1 VSSEP
6 ASLDIVE
13 TREGERVRVVLR
25 GELDL
30 GTAPQVVAGLRRL
43 RERGEQVLLDLDELG
58 FIDVSGLR
66 AVLTAADE
74 AANDGGMFAVTRGSP
89 PVRRLVAL
97 VLDGQLPLDGGPT

>member
-1 VSSEP
+1 MSSEP

-13 TREGERVRVVLR
+13 TREGERVRVLLR

-30 GTAPQVVAGLRRL
+30 GTAPRVVAGLRLL
-43 RERGEQVLLDLDELG
+43 RERGEHVLLDLDELR

-66 AVLTAADE
+66 VVLNAAEE
-74 AANDGGMFAVTRGSP
+74 ASHDGGALAVTRGSP

-97 VLDGQLPLDGGPT
+97 VLDAQLPLDGRLA